1 MAMLWVLM
9 AISSAIATSLTNILA
24 KIGIKDV
31 NSDFA
36 SAYRTLIVLFCSALL
51 MPFCQQLFVFS
62 RTNMTKSSLFVLIGF
77 SNGGIMALLLPRF
90 VTRQH

>member
-9 AISSAIATSLTNILA
+9 AIGSAIATSFTNILA

-51 MPFCQQLFVFS
+51 MPFCQQLFAFS
-62 RTNMTKSSLFVLIGF
+62 
-77 SNGGIMALLLPRF
+77 
-90 VTRQH
+90 